1 VADAAAEHD
10 PGAHWEQV
18 AQEWT
23 DWARTP
29 GHDLF
34 WSYRTVF
41 RAFLPPPGA
50 ATLEIGCGE
59 GRVARELSDLGHHVT
74 VTDIAP
80 RLLAAAE
87 AAHSA
92 DGYVLADAAQLPF
105 DDASF
110 DRVVAY
116 NMLMDVAD
124 MPAVIAEA
132 ARVLSPGGTLTV
144 SIVHPFTDRGRF
156 TGPDVD
162 APFTVTGSY
171 YGRAHF
177 SSTDRRG
184 GQVMHFAG
192 WSHPLEEYTAAL
204 TAAGLAIT
212 ELSEPR
218 PERGPGPAGLT
229 GQWTRLPVFLWLNAR
244 RLR

>member
-1 VADAAAEHD
+1 
-10 PGAHWEQV
+10 
-18 AQEWT
+18 
-23 DWARTP
+23 
-29 GHDLF
+29 
-34 WSYRTVF
+34 VF

-204 TAAGLAIT
+204 TAAGLASPSSPNPAP
-212 ELSEPR
+212 SEVLDR
-218 PERGPGPAGLT
+218 PA
-229 GQWTRLPVFLWLNAR
+229 
-244 RLR
+244 